1 MKYIAWVIAVFLA
14 FFLQGKLSV
23 FDVKP
28 DLTALLAYYAGIR
41 YGERRGLL
49 LGALIGTVEDSVS
62 SAIIGPNLLA
72 KGMVGFFASF
82 FVSGGI
88 FRWTPVLGMIAI
100 GLLTFADNTIVFLLR
115 SIFDGMPAMPTS
127 ALYIA
132 AMQSLLNAPAG
143 IFIRPRHVD

>member
-1 MKYIAWVIAVFLA
+1 VKYIGWVIAVFLA
-14 FFLQGKLSV
+14 LFLQSRLSF

-41 YGERRGLL
+41 YGERRGLVI
-49 LGALIGTVEDSVS
+49 GVLIGAIEDSVS

-72 KGMVGFFASF
+72 KGLIGFFASF

-88 FRWTPVLGMIAI
+88 FMWTPVLGAMAI
-100 GLLTFADNTIVFLLR
+100 GMLTFVDNSVVFLLR
-115 SIFDGMPAMPTS
+115 SFFQGMPAMPTT

-132 AMQSLLNAPAG
+132 AIQSLLSAPAG
-143 IFIRPRHVD
+143 IFIRPRHAD